1 MTGDRNITLSH
12 INEISDALRFVR
24 CYSRILRQLILDTAG
39 NDEEGEAAAILVTQ
53 LDDHVE
59 RLNTAWRKATAD
71 GARDAMIAK
80 AQEGISEATGPRVS
94 RPLFTRSPDSTA

>member
-1 MTGDRNITLSH
+1 MRARLATAISRQTAMTGDRNITLSD

-39 NDEEGEAAAILVTQ
+39 NDEEGEAAAILITQ

-80 AQEGISEATGPRVS
+80 AQEGILA
-94 RPLFTRSPDSTA
+94 

>member
-1 MTGDRNITLSH
+1 MTGDRNITLSD

-24 CYSRILRQLILDTAG
+24 CYSRILRQLIQ
-39 NDEEGEAAAILVTQ
+39 EGEAAAILVTQ

-80 AQEGISEATGPRVS
+80 AQEGILA
-94 RPLFTRSPDSTA
+94 